1 MFRQLNNAT
10 FRTIVLASLGAPAL
24 LVWIA
29 GYYAWDAWR
38 SYNVLTMTVQ
48 ANVLADDIVTAAGL
62 QALERGVTAS
72 LLSARG
78 PADAAALQR
87 IAALR
92 GKSDAAW
99 KEALAVADKLEAQG
113 YVYQGELVARKQA
126 EESYRKLEAVRA
138 RVDAS
143 LAKSERDI
151 AVGEWIPAMT
161 GFINT
166 AARMRIAV
174 FGGDA
179 FPPHIT
185 YPNLTTKHSVWLASE
200 FAGLERAT
208 FAAII
213 NSNAPAA
220 PDALQRLGAY
230 RQIVESNLASVRFVR
245 DVPGTDPS
253 VIAAIDAMDK
263 DFLGDFN
270 AVRQKLYAEAEGK
283 ATASTDHVYSMTA
296 KEWIERSTQAID
308 TILKVS
314 ESYSAVGNAE
324 ARRDA
329 DIRFGQMLGY
339 IGLFVAMIV
348 TSIVTVSL
356 LLGKL
361 RHLDRLRKSMAQ
373 FATGEGDLTFRL
385 EAVTR
390 DEIGETSAAFNSFA
404 EKLQQIIGET
414 RSVVQQLTAAADK
427 LAAASECVTSGS
439 KAQSDLSLSTAAAV
453 EEITASI
460 GQVAARARDARRFAR
475 SRQAGGGGR
484 AGRARSGGRNACAG

>member
-1 MFRQLNNAT
+1 
-10 FRTIVLASLGAPAL
+10 
-24 LVWIA
+24 
-29 GYYAWDAWR
+29 
-38 SYNVLTMTVQ
+38 
-48 ANVLADDIVTAAGL
+48 
-62 QALERGVTAS
+62 
-72 LLSARG
+72 
-78 PADAAALQR
+78 
-87 IAALR
+87 
-92 GKSDAAW
+92 
-99 KEALAVADKLEAQG
+99 
-113 YVYQGELVARKQA
+113 
-126 EESYRKLEAVRA
+126 
-138 RVDAS
+138 
-143 LAKSERDI
+143 
-151 AVGEWIPAMT
+151 
-161 GFINT
+161 
-166 AARMRIAV
+166 
-174 FGGDA
+174 
-179 FPPHIT
+179 
-185 YPNLTTKHSVWLASE
+185 
-200 FAGLERAT
+200 
-208 FAAII
+208 
-213 NSNAPAA
+213 
-220 PDALQRLGAY
+220 
-230 RQIVESNLASVRFVR
+230 
-245 DVPGTDPS
+245 
-253 VIAAIDAMDK
+253 MDK